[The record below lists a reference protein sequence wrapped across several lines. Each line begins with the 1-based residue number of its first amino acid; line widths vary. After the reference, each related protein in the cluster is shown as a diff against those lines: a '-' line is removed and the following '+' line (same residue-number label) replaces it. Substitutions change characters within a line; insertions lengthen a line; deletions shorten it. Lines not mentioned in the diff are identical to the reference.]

1 MAASVVQVDPILV
14 VAAAVFVAPTKPV
27 AAVVAAVEQAMLV
40 AAVVAA
46 AGQATAADFAAYFA
60 AYFAAEQVAVALD
73 SVYRLSLVLPV

>member
-14 VAAAVFVAPTKPV
+14 VAAVFVAPTKPV

-46 AGQATAADFAAYFA
+46 GQATAADFA

>member
-14 VAAAVFVAPTKPV
+14 VAAVFVAPTKPV

-40 AAVVAA
+40 AVVAA
-46 AGQATAADFAAYFA
+46 AGQATAAADFA
-60 AYFAAEQVAVALD
+60 AYFAAEQVAVVLD